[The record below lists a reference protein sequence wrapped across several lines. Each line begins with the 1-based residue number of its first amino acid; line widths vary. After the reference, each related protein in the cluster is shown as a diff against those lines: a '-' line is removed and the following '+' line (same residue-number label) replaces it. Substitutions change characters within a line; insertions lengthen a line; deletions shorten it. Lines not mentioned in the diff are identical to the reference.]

1 MKKITKKK
9 PVKKAAKKPVKKAA
23 RRILKKPVKKPAKK
37 PSRKPV
43 KKPVRKPSKKPVKKS
58 TKKQVKKQAKK
69 PLAKKK
75 PVIALEGTLVGEIT
89 HYFPHVKAAVV
100 KLQIPLAVGD
110 TIKVK
115 GHTTDFTQPIASLQI
130 DREAVPAAKVGDEIG
145 LQVKS
150 RVRRGDIVT
159 KL

>member
-1 MKKITKKK
+1 MKKKTVRKPAKKA
-9 PVKKAAKKPVKKAA
+9 VKKAVKKAA
-23 RRILKKPVKKPAKK
+23 RKIVKKPLKRAAPKRSVKKPVKRTAL
-37 PSRKPV
+37 RKAV
-43 KKPVRKPSKKPVKKS
+43 KK
-58 TKKQVKKQAKK
+58 TAKQADIRKK
-69 PLAKKK
+69 L
-75 PVIALEGTLVGEIT
+75 IAAMEGTLVGEIT
-89 HYFPHVKAAVV
+89 HYFPQVNAAVV

-115 GHTTDFTQPIASLQI
+115 GHTTDFTQPVVSLQI
-130 DREAVPAAKVGDEIG
+130 DRAAVPAAKVGDEIG

>member
-1 MKKITKKK
+1 MKKKVARK
-9 PVKKAAKKPVKKAA
+9 PAKRPA
-23 RRILKKPVKKPAKK
+23 KKPVKKPAKK
-37 PSRKPV
+37 PAK
-43 KKPVRKPSKKPVKKS
+43 KKPVAKKRPVLK
-58 TKKQVKKQAKK
+58 KK

-75 PVIALEGTLVGEIT
+75 PVARKKPLVKRKPILALEGTLVGEIT
-89 HYFPHVKAAVV
+89 HYFPQVNAAVV

-115 GHTTDFTQPIASLQI
+115 GHTTDFTEQITSLQI
-130 DREAVPAAKVGDEIG
+130 DRVPVQTAKVGDEIG

>member
-1 MKKITKKK
+1 MKKKVARK
-9 PVKKAAKKPVKKAA
+9 PAKRPA
-23 RRILKKPVKKPAKK
+23 KKPVKKPAKK
-37 PSRKPV
+37 PAK
-43 KKPVRKPSKKPVKKS
+43 KKPVAKKLPVLK
-58 TKKQVKKQAKK
+58 KK

-75 PVIALEGTLVGEIT
+75 PVARKKPLVKRKPILALEGTLVGEIT
-89 HYFPHVKAAVV
+89 HYFPQVNAAVV

-115 GHTTDFTQPIASLQI
+115 GHTTDFTEQITSLQI
-130 DREAVPAAKVGDEIG
+130 DRVPVQTAKVGDEIG

>member
-1 MKKITKKK
+1 MKKKVARK
-9 PVKKAAKKPVKKAA
+9 PAKRPAKK
-23 RRILKKPVKKPAKK
+23 LVKKPAKK
-37 PSRKPV
+37 PAKKNPV
-43 KKPVRKPSKKPVKKS
+43 AKKRPVLK
-58 TKKQVKKQAKK
+58 KK
-69 PLAKKK
+69 PLARKK
-75 PVIALEGTLVGEIT
+75 PIARKKPLVKRKPILALEGTLVGEIT
-89 HYFPHVKAAVV
+89 HYFPQVNAAVV

-115 GHTTDFTQPIASLQI
+115 GHTTDFTEQITSLQI
-130 DREAVPAAKVGDEIG
+130 DRVPVQTAKVGDEIG

>member
-1 MKKITKKK
+1 MKKKTVRK
-9 PVKKAAKKPVKKAA
+9 PVKKAVKKVVKKAA
-23 RRILKKPVKKPAKK
+23 RKIVKKPLKRAAPKR
-37 PSRKPV
+37 SV
-43 KKPVRKPSKKPVKKS
+43 KKLVRKTATKKTVRKTSKKTDTRKK
-58 TKKQVKKQAKK
+58 
-69 PLAKKK
+69 L
-75 PVIALEGTLVGEIT
+75 IAAMEGTLVGEIT
-89 HYFPHVKAAVV
+89 HYFPQVNAAVV

-115 GHTTDFTQPIASLQI
+115 GHTTDFTQPIVSLQI
-130 DREAVPAAKVGDEIG
+130 DRAAVPAAKVGDEIG

>member
-1 MKKITKKK
+1 MKKKITKKK
-9 PVKKAAKKPVKKAA
+9 AAKKKAVRKPAKKKAA
-23 RRILKKPVKKPAKK
+23 RKPAKKALRKPVKRPVKKPARKPIKKSAKK
-37 PSRKPV
+37 PALK
-43 KKPVRKPSKKPVKKS
+43 
-58 TKKQVKKQAKK
+58 KKQA
-69 PLAKKK
+69 L
-75 PVIALEGTLVGEIT
+75 ALEGTLVGEIT
-89 HYFPHVKAAVV
+89 HYFPQVSAAVV

-115 GHTTDFTQPIASLQI
+115 GHTTDFTEQITSMQI
-130 DREAVPAAKVGDEIG
+130 DRAVVQAAKVGDEIG

>member
-1 MKKITKKK
+1 MKKKVARK
-9 PVKKAAKKPVKKAA
+9 PAKRPA
-23 RRILKKPVKKPAKK
+23 KKPVKKPAKK
-37 PSRKPV
+37 P
-43 KKPVRKPSKKPVKKS
+43 
-58 TKKQVKKQAKK
+58 
-69 PLAKKK
+69 AKKK
-75 PVIALEGTLVGEIT
+75 PVAKKLPVLKKKPLVRKKPVARKKPLVKRKPILALEGTLVGEIT
-89 HYFPHVKAAVV
+89 HYFPQVNAAVV

-115 GHTTDFTQPIASLQI
+115 GHTTDFTEQITSLQI
-130 DREAVPAAKVGDEIG
+130 DRVPVQTAKVGDEIG

>member
-9 PVKKAAKKPVKKAA
+9 PVKKAARK
-23 RRILKKPVKKPAKK
+23 ILKKPVKKLAKRPVKK

-43 KKPVRKPSKKPVKKS
+43 KKAVKKPAKKS
-58 TKKQVKKQAKK
+58 VKKQSKK

-75 PVIALEGTLVGEIT
+75 PAVALEGTLVGEIT
-89 HYFPHVKAAVV
+89 HYFPQVNAAVV

-130 DREAVPAAKVGDEIG
+130 DRVAVPAAKVGDEIG

>member
-1 MKKITKKK
+1 MKKRIKKK
-9 PVKKAAKKPVKKAA
+9 IVRKPAKKAA
-23 RRILKKPVKKPAKK
+23 RKAVKKA
-37 PSRKPV
+37 
-43 KKPVRKPSKKPVKKS
+43 VRK
-58 TKKQVKKQAKK
+58 TT
-69 PLAKKK
+69 AKKK
-75 PVIALEGTLVGEIT
+75 PVNKLVKKIPSRKPAKKVLKKPARKAQPKKKPVVALEGTLVGEIT
-89 HYFPHVKAAVV
+89 HYFPQVNAAVV

-115 GHTTDFTQPIASLQI
+115 GHTTDFTQAISSLQI
-130 DREAVPAAKVGDEIG
+130 DRVAVSAAKVGDEIG

>member
-1 MKKITKKK
+1 MKKKVARK
-9 PVKKAAKKPVKKAA
+9 PAKRPA
-23 RRILKKPVKKPAKK
+23 KKPVKKPAKK
-37 PSRKPV
+37 P
-43 KKPVRKPSKKPVKKS
+43 
-58 TKKQVKKQAKK
+58 
-69 PLAKKK
+69 AKKK
-75 PVIALEGTLVGEIT
+75 PVAKKRPVLKKKPLVRKKPVARKKPLVKRKPILALEGTLVGEIT
-89 HYFPHVKAAVV
+89 HYFPQVNAAVV

-115 GHTTDFTQPIASLQI
+115 GHTTDFTEQITSLQI
-130 DREAVPAAKVGDEIG
+130 DRVPVQTAKVGDEIG

>member
-9 PVKKAAKKPVKKAA
+9 PAKKAAKKPVKKAA
-23 RRILKKPVKKPAKK
+23 RKILKKPVRKPAKK

-43 KKPVRKPSKKPVKKS
+43 KKPVKKPAKKP
-58 TKKQVKKQAKK
+58 VKKQAKK

-130 DREAVPAAKVGDEIG
+130 DRVAVPAAKVGDEIG